1 LLKHSYALFNFLTKI
16 FLCLSFFRF
25 FSCCIVSL
33 ELIKYQIKPNKT
45 EYIQDL
51 KKQTALRLAQEQTTE
66 PAFTEQTPVGRGE
79 QLYPRQNSA
88 TTPTPTV
95 SYPQQYSNQNYP
107 LQQQQNQQ
115 QHMMTTTGTNYS
127 KPIIHTSSADHGQQQ
142 QQQSSGY
149 LGARASHD
157 LNYMQP
163 QNQNVFPA
171 GPPPTDSHIL
181 VSCYRSNVV
190 IILEKSLTFIYSYMN
205 KFAFMWTV
213 FLFVAHYYNLY
224 DYRIYCMQGSH
235 YTSNYAHGPVIDP
248 QLMPPTSTVCISPN
262 NMQQQHQQQQSSLSP
277 SSMSAQQQPIVY
289 THDISHSHMTSIAR
303 NSNTNNMSKN
313 NKLPHGLTVYE
324 LKEMTKARLQC
335 EKSND
340 ADEIQVT
347 SRERGVSPLDFEY
360 GEAILENAN
369 YDSVAAT
376 TAYLPNHH
384 VASPNMLQQQQ
395 QQPSSQMFQS
405 GFHPSNMIGGGSVPQ
420 QSFRTTTART
430 DTWESTSVA
439 SHNSTI
445 YSENLGSESASE
457 VGSFGQCSSNRNRSF
472 TYPAGQVAR
481 PPDVPTAS
489 TGYKESS
496 YSYSNS
502 SSTQA
507 SPHGSAGIFGA
518 SSSLFSAAVGGNNN
532 RRRAVTL
539 SPNTGSILEDRP
551 LRYGDLEPVNR
562 LEIPNFN
569 FSPGTPAAS
578 LSVAPPIQN
587 NQRGYSPVLVLDNSF
602 LSNGTGS
609 SGVFRNT
616 SNDGSS
622 LQRVSPISQVDP
634 RGEYEITKNNSFF
647 LREATCTET
656 RVPVPP
662 PGFLTSNTA
671 SSRHTAFSRVG
682 SVDSVPEAS
691 SSDSNNI
698 GKSYFWGQS
707 NNNQYNRSHLVSE
720 DNLASDFG
728 SVLDLSGSTGRERA
742 STYTYGSNQTIGNNS
757 CTPTP
762 DVGFP
767 F

>member
-1 LLKHSYALFNFLTKI
+1 
-16 FLCLSFFRF
+16 
-25 FSCCIVSL
+25 
-33 ELIKYQIKPNKT
+33 
-45 EYIQDL
+45 
-51 KKQTALRLAQEQTTE
+51 
-66 PAFTEQTPVGRGE
+66 
-79 QLYPRQNSA
+79 
-88 TTPTPTV
+88 
-95 SYPQQYSNQNYP
+95 
-107 LQQQQNQQ
+107 
-115 QHMMTTTGTNYS
+115 
-127 KPIIHTSSADHGQQQ
+127 
-142 QQQSSGY
+142 
-149 LGARASHD
+149 
-157 LNYMQP
+157 
-163 QNQNVFPA
+163 
-171 GPPPTDSHIL
+171 
-181 VSCYRSNVV
+181 
-190 IILEKSLTFIYSYMN
+190 
-205 KFAFMWTV
+205 
-213 FLFVAHYYNLY
+213 
-224 DYRIYCMQGSH
+224 MQGSH
-235 YTSNYAHGPVIDP
+235 YTSNYAHGPAIDP

-262 NMQQQHQQQQSSLSP
+262 NMQQHHQQQQSSLPS
-277 SSMSAQQQPIVY
+277 SSMSAQHQPIVY
-289 THDISHSHMTSIAR
+289 THDISHSHMSSIAR
-303 NSNTNNMSKN
+303 NSNTNNTSKN

-340 ADEIQVT
+340 ADESQAT

-384 VASPNMLQQQQ
+384 VAAPNMLQQQQ

-405 GFHPSNMIGGGSVPQ
+405 GFHSSNMIGGGSIPQ

-430 DTWESTSVA
+430 DTWESTSVV

-445 YSENLGSESASE
+445 YSENPGSESASE
-457 VGSFGQCSSNRNRSF
+457 VGSFGHCSNHRNRSF

-481 PPDVPTAS
+481 PSDVPTAS

-496 YSYSNS
+496 YSYSNPS
-502 SSTQA
+502 PTQA

-539 SPNTGSILEDRP
+539 SPSTGSILEERP

-578 LSVAPPIQN
+578 LSMAPPIQDN
-587 NQRGYSPVLVLDNSF
+587 HRGYSPVLGLDNSF

-609 SGVFRNT
+609 SGVFRKT

-622 LQRVSPISQVDP
+622 LQRVSPISPVGP
-634 RGEYEITKNNSFF
+634 RGEYEVNKNSSFS
-647 LREATCTET
+647 LREATCSET
-656 RVPVPP
+656 RVSAPP

-698 GKSYFWGQS
+698 GKSYFWGQG
-707 NNNQYNRSHLVSE
+707 NNDQYNRSRLVSA
-720 DNLASDFG
+720 DNFARDFG
-728 SVLDLSGSTGRERA
+728 SVLDLSGSTGRQRA
-742 STYTYGSNQTIGNNS
+742 STYTYGSNQTISNNS
-757 CTPTP
+757 YTPTP
-762 DVGFP
+762 EGGFP